1 MPRWPLLILA
11 GLLSAPAV
19 PQVTPQPATQAEGYA
34 LLIVSRERLA
44 VATPCE
50 IGLYLHDQL
59 AARLYQGQSVA
70 FNLPPGE
77 VSLRLGIVGTGT
89 CQAGIG
95 PLGGHRLRLQGGE
108 VRRLRIALGSAGLY
122 LTPAPDDP

>member
-77 VSLRLGIVGTGT
+77 VSLRLGIVGT

-95 PLGGHRLRLQGGE
+95 PPGGQRLRLQSGE

-122 LTPAPDDP
+122 LTPTPHSP